1 MVFASHLF
9 LAFLGVT
16 LLLYWQVAKGGAG
29 AAKAFLIAASIVF
42 YASWMLEFLPLL
54 LVSILI
60 NYSLAIGIRH
70 YRGKLFGTVLYT
82 LGCLGNVGLLGYFK
96 YTAFILG
103 QWNALFSPPIPIPE
117 IILPIGISFFTFQQ
131 IGFLTDMRQGKVEH
145 LTFWHYVFMVV
156 IFPHLIAGP
165 IVSQRDMLPQLAART
180 DWQLRADQVA
190 IGLTI
195 FAIGLFKKTVLM
207 DPQVPYIDNIFDAA
221 RNGHT
226 IGFLDGWIAAF
237 GYGFQIY
244 FDFSAYSDMAVGL
257 AFIFGLTLPMNF
269 FSPYKATSIRDFWR
283 RWHITLSRFLR
294 DLIFIPLGGSR
305 NGLGIAL
312 FAVIATMTI
321 GGLWHG
327 AGWTFVIWGLLHGLY
342 LAANHLFS
350 ALFPRFPENGATR
363 LLGGILTFLAVT

>member
-1 MVFASHLF
+1 
-9 LAFLGVT
+9 
-16 LLLYWQVAKGGAG
+16 
-29 AAKAFLIAASIVF
+29 
-42 YASWMLEFLPLL
+42 
-54 LVSILI
+54 
-60 NYSLAIGIRH
+60 
-70 YRGKLFGTVLYT
+70 
-82 LGCLGNVGLLGYFK
+82 
-96 YTAFILG
+96 
-103 QWNALFSPPIPIPE
+103 
-117 IILPIGISFFTFQQ
+117 
-131 IGFLTDMRQGKVEH
+131 
-145 LTFWHYVFMVV
+145 
-156 IFPHLIAGP
+156 
-165 IVSQRDMLPQLAART
+165 
-180 DWQLRADQVA
+180 
-190 IGLTI
+190 
-195 FAIGLFKKTVLM
+195 
-207 DPQVPYIDNIFDAA
+207 VPYIDNIFDAA

-257 AFIFGLTLPMNF
+257 AFIFGLNLPMNF

-305 NGLGIAL
+305 NGVGVAL

-363 LLGGILTFLAVT
+363 LVGGILTFLAVTVAWVFFRAPDVATALVIIKAMAGLSTWHEVAFLDRGIVTLFPLYALIVWGMPNVMQVFRRFSPAIDLGGHLAAHPPGRIERFFAFDGSTRWAVTAAITFVIAWFALSNLAPFIYFQF